1 MESKLNHSFIQD
13 YSSQYIQPIT
23 DDFFKENKIMSG
35 QQLLGLCPVKQV
47 NLFVAKKLFEN
58 WQQETH
64 KLKSPYFDYEA
75 TEVKAALQTFMNTLS
90 QHISISRTDFEPL
103 LKQAVSDTILLIF
116 SPYDYYVQAFN
127 TPEKDSL
134 TLEALRK
141 DLRYTKINRPILE
154 ALVRRFED
162 EQLTEVQGEKKNQL
176 FNEVFEN
183 LEDDPEDFDDY
194 IRLFSETHPLS
205 VEKLYAETESPYS
218 TQNGQHEEERPT
230 LNDQFSVANGNTLAD
245 LHQNKKIDSIRKHI
259 NVNQRYMFTKSLF
272 GDNTTEFEK
281 AIEDLD
287 TYSSYVDAFNYLRK
301 DFASKYRWKMDS
313 EEVIEFLEIVAKKY

>member
-1 MESKLNHSFIQD
+1 
-13 YSSQYIQPIT
+13 
-23 DDFFKENKIMSG
+23 
-35 QQLLGLCPVKQV
+35 
-47 NLFVAKKLFEN
+47 
-58 WQQETH
+58 
-64 KLKSPYFDYEA
+64 
-75 TEVKAALQTFMNTLS
+75 MNTLS

-103 LKQAVSDTILLIF
+103 LKQAVIDTLLLIF
-116 SPYDYYVQAFN
+116 SPYDYYVQVFN

-141 DLRYTKINRPILE
+141 DLRYIKINRPILE

-194 IRLFSETHPLS
+194 IRIFSETHPLA
-205 VEKLYAETESPYS
+205 VEELYTETESPS
-218 TQNGQHEEERPT
+218 ATQNGQHQEERPT
-230 LNDQFSVANGNTLAD
+230 LNDKFSVANGNTLAD
-245 LHQNKKIDSIRKHI
+245 LHQNRKIDSIRKHI

-272 GDNTTEFEK
+272 GDNTSEFEK

-287 TYSSYVDAFNYLRK
+287 NYSSYVDAFNYLRK

>member
-1 MESKLNHSFIQD
+1 MESKLNYSFIQA

-23 DDFFKENKIMSG
+23 DKFFKENEVVSG
-35 QQLLGLCPVKQV
+35 QQLLTFCPVKQV
-47 NLFVAKKLFEN
+47 NLFVAKRLFDN
-58 WQQETH
+58 WQQETQ

-75 TEVKAALQTFMNTLS
+75 TEVKEALQTFMNTLS
-90 QHISISRTDFEPL
+90 QHIAISRADFEPL

-127 TPEKDSL
+127 TPEKDTL

-141 DLRYTKINRPILE
+141 DLRYIKINRPILE
-154 ALVRRFED
+154 ALVHRFED

-183 LEDDPEDFDDY
+183 LEEDPEDFDEY
-194 IRLFSETHPLS
+194 IRLFSATHPFS
-205 VEKLYAETESPYS
+205 VEKLYSETAPSSS
-218 TQNGQHEEERPT
+218 TQNGRHEEERPT
-230 LNDQFSVANGNTLAD
+230 LNDQFSATGSNTLVN
-245 LHQNKKIDSIRKHI
+245 LHQQKKIESIRKHI

-281 AIEDLD
+281 AIGDLEN
-287 TYSSYVDAFNYLRK
+287 YSSYVDAFNYLRK